1 MVAVTANSAAAV
13 GQSPGRNR
21 HLLANDNS
29 EFGTTSGFL
38 YTAAV
43 KLPCPPTHSS
53 PGPLPSMRYF
63 VIAALVCIVGS
74 LFSALFFM
82 FRDKD
87 DSKRMVKAL
96 TLRVAL
102 SVTLFLLLMAGYY
115 FGVIR
120 KDGL

>member
-1 MVAVTANSAAAV
+1 
-13 GQSPGRNR
+13 
-21 HLLANDNS
+21 
-29 EFGTTSGFL
+29 
-38 YTAAV
+38 
-43 KLPCPPTHSS
+43 
-53 PGPLPSMRYF
+53 MRYF